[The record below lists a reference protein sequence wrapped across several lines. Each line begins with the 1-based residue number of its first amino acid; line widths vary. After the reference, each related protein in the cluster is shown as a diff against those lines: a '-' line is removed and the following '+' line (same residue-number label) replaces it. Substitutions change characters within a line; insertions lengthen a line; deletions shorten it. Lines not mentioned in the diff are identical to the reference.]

1 MTDLPVQFSFTNGE
15 NFSIRFNVV
24 ADESFDNLVVL
35 DGVPI
40 IDTSRREKLLT
51 KISKEFAKRGS
62 TISANNMTVPWDDAT
77 GKSKGYVG
85 FLMAKLHINSRLT
98 RYLFIEFKTRE
109 DAEYAINA
117 MNDVPFDSKHTFR
130 LNHFLDVEKYT
141 EMDPTYVEPKSEVY
155 KPGVRDCV

>member
-1 MTDLPVQFSFTNGE
+1 MQFPFTNGE
-15 NFSIRFNVV
+15 KFSIRFNVV

-62 TISANNMTVPWDDAT
+62 TISASNMTVPWDDAI
-77 GKSKGYVG
+77 GKSKGYVR
-85 FLMAKLHINSRLT
+85 FLMPKLHINSRLT
-98 RYLFIEFKTRE
+98 RYLFMEFKSRE

-155 KPGVRDCV
+155 KPGVRDCI

>member
-1 MTDLPVQFSFTNGE
+1 MQLSLADGE
-15 NFSIRFNVV
+15 NFSIRFKVV
-24 ADESFDNLVVL
+24 ADESFDNIVVL
-35 DGVPI
+35 DGVPV
-40 IDTSRREKLLT
+40 IDNSRREKLLT

-62 TISANNMTVPWDDAT
+62 TISTNNFTVPWDDAA
-77 GKSKGYVG
+77 GKSKGCIRL
-85 FLMAKLHINSRLT
+85 LMPKLHINSRFT
-98 RYLFIEFKTRE
+98 RFIFMEFKTRE

-155 KPGVRDCV
+155 KPGVRNCI